1 MCEQEADKIFCP
13 KWIYYIM
20 PKVHKG
26 MVPPLFSGA
35 TGGENNPKTN
45 SNLTWGY
52 LKKKRHDVLNQ
63 YKVLLLVKVTLKLI
77 NIPFLSLSHYLFHSV
92 LVKNRTGALGQ
103 VWRPNS
109 VSTKPFGLLGG
120 YSKDAMSQRSH
131 GKC

>member
-1 MCEQEADKIFCP
+1 
-13 KWIYYIM
+13 M

-63 YKVLLLVKVTLKLI
+63 YKVLLLVKVTWKLI

-92 LVKNRTGALGQ
+92 LVKNTEQELWDRCGDQIQQAQ
-103 VWRPNS
+103 N
-109 VSTKPFGLLGG
+109 LLVFQEAIL
-120 YSKDAMSQRSH
+120 KMQCPKEAMENV
-131 GKC
+131 KA